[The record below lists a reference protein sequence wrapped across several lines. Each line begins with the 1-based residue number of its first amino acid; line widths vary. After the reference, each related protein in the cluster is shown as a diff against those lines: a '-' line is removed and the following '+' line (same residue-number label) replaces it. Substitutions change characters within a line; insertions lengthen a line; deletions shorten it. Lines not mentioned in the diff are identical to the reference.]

1 MSIQGPL
8 SMVLLA
14 PNVGH
19 VLLLQQWQPAV
30 GVREFA
36 GCTAHPFLSLK
47 LGMFLHKQWLWA
59 LSWHGWPCCAARAVW
74 SPQEDE
80 GMHLPLPTLD
90 WCG

>member
-14 PNVGH
+14 PNMGH

-36 GCTAHPFLSLK
+36 LLIPF
-47 LGMFLHKQWLWA
+47 
-59 LSWHGWPCCAARAVW
+59 
-74 SPQEDE
+74 
-80 GMHLPLPTLD
+80 
-90 WCG
+90 